1 MNHIKIWICSGFIK
15 SYCKSYFRHKKTT
28 VKVSIWAVLWRSTS
42 YCMCCRII
50 IPIILTIWT
59 YNPLWELEQEAKEE
73 GVEIDNSEDDQSSIL
88 FLGILVIWALILG
101 RMLYLLKKRAY
112 TLRTKF

>member
-1 MNHIKIWICSGFIK
+1 MA
-15 SYCKSYFRHKKTT
+15 YLL
-28 VKVSIWAVLWRSTS
+28 AAAL
-42 YCMCCRII
+42 I

-73 GVEIDNSEDDQSSIL
+73 GVEVGISEDDQSAII
-88 FLGILVIWALILG
+88 FLGFFVLWILILG
-101 RMLYLLKKRAY
+101 RILYLLKNRAY

>member
-1 MNHIKIWICSGFIK
+1 MA
-15 SYCKSYFRHKKTT
+15 YLL
-28 VKVSIWAVLWRSTS
+28 AAAL
-42 YCMCCRII
+42 I

-73 GVEIDNSEDDQSSIL
+73 GVEVGISEDDQSSIIFFG
-88 FLGILVIWALILG
+88 FLAIWVLILG

>member
-1 MNHIKIWICSGFIK
+1 MV
-15 SYCKSYFRHKKTT
+15 YLL
-28 VKVSIWAVLWRSTS
+28 AAAL
-42 YCMCCRII
+42 I

-59 YNPLWELEQEAKEE
+59 YNPLWELEQEVKEE
-73 GVEIDNSEDDQSSIL
+73 GGEVGISEDDQSSII
-88 FLGILVIWALILG
+88 FLGFFVIWILILG

>member
-1 MNHIKIWICSGFIK
+1 MA
-15 SYCKSYFRHKKTT
+15 YLLA
-28 VKVSIWAVLWRSTS
+28 AVL
-42 YCMCCRII
+42 I

-73 GVEIDNSEDDQSSIL
+73 GVEVGISEDDQSSII
-88 FLGILVIWALILG
+88 FLGFFVLWLMILG